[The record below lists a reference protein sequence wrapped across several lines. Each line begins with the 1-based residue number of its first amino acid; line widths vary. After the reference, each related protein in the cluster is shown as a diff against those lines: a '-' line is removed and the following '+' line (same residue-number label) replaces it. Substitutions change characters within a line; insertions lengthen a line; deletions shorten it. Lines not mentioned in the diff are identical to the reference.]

1 MANPNFPSD
10 GQAERVDALVKS
22 DNSVAFK
29 LGVGT
34 VAPTG
39 GTTPASWA
47 GSATHSQGLPI
58 GTNDGVSVIAG
69 NDPSGNARSIGV
81 DAGGGL
87 QLSNYAQAPEGLTLT
102 ATTGTLAAATYY
114 YRVSTTTPAGETL
127 ACTEVGLGVG
137 ASGGV
142 ILNWTQVPGATGYKV
157 YGRSTGAELLMGT
170 ITNGTTTTFTDNGS
184 VTPSG
189 ALPTLNTGII
199 SIGDAIVSGPAAAG
213 TALSGYPVLVA
224 GSDATNVRT
233 LLTDTSGRQ
242 QVVGASAV
250 AAAVAGNPVLAGL
263 SDGTNARYLL
273 GDTSGRQIVVGAS
286 AVAAAVAGN
295 PVLVGGTDGTNARY
309 VLLDTSGHPL
319 VAGAAASGS
328 AVAGNPVLAGG
339 SDGTNARSLQTNT
352 AGQLVV
358 TANQGVRA
366 TYVASVQGVAYTSAT
381 QILVI
386 EAPAGS
392 PVYIS
397 RLIIWQ
403 TGTDTTN
410 AITNFTLIR
419 TTTAGT
425 GGTITPNPYDTA
437 DAAFGGI
444 VRSAPTAGTAGVTL
458 FNIPLDVPTAAANQ
472 PAVVLDFD
480 GPHARKMPVI
490 AAGTANGIALVA
502 PATTGG
508 ASFGAS
514 IEFFV

>member
-1 MANPNFPSD
+1 MANPNYPSD
-10 GQAERVDALVKS
+10 GQGERVDALVDS
-22 DNSVAFK
+22 GNAVSYK
-29 LGVGT
+29 LGIAKFV
-34 VAPTG
+34 PTG
-39 GTTPASWA
+39 GTTPTAWA
-47 GSATHSQGLPI
+47 GSASHSQGTVI
-58 GTNDGVSVIAG
+58 GTNDGVMVVAG
-69 NDPSGNARSIGV
+69 NDPAGIARGIGV

-114 YRVSTTTPAGETL
+114 YRVSATTPAGETL

-157 YGRSTGAELLMGT
+157 YGRTTGGELLMST

-189 ALPTLNTGII
+189 ALPTVNTGII

-213 TALSGYPVLVA
+213 TAITGFPVLVA

-233 LLTDTSGRQ
+233 LLT
-242 QVVGASAV
+242 
-250 AAAVAGNPVLAGL
+250 
-263 SDGTNARYLL
+263 
-273 GDTSGRQIVVGAS
+273 DTSGRQIVVGAS

-295 PVLVGGTDGTNARY
+295 PVLVGGSDGTNARY
-309 VLLDTSGHPL
+309 ISLDTSGRQI
-319 VAGAAASGS
+319 VIGAAAAGS
-328 AVAGNPVLAGG
+328 AIAGNPVLAGG

-458 FNIPLDVPTAAANQ
+458 FNIPLDVPTSASNQ
-472 PAVVLDFD
+472 PAVVMDFD